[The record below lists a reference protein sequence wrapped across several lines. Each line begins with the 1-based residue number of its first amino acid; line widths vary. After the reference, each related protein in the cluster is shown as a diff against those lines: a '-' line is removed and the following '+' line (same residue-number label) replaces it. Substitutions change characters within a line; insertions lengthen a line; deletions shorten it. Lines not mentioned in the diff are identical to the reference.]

1 MASSTAPNIT
11 EPLEWTE
18 VEIVIL
24 TRRSTRAF
32 KKEAIPDY
40 MIRRILEAGRFAP
53 SAGNSQPWRFAV
65 VKSPEILSAME
76 ADAVKISK
84 RMMFVLDYTRSRLR
98 NILLKPISKFFIRL
112 RYNELHP
119 VPFGLLAAIAN
130 ERAPVFHHAPALI
143 LLFEDQRGVSCPAT
157 DIGICG
163 ENMVLAAHSM
173 GAATC
178 WIGMIKVLMYDPKWK
193 KFFSVKYPY
202 QLNNCLA
209 LGWPKVA
216 SDGQVPREVQHVE
229 WYEGQMEEPPR
240 IERQGE

>member
-18 VEIVIL
+18 VEKVIL

-163 ENMVLAAHSM
+163 ENMVLAAHSL
-173 GAATC
+173 GLGTC
-178 WIGMIKVLMYDPKWK
+178 YISLPMEPLKMPLMAGFRK
-193 KFFSVKYPY
+193 KLGIPSRFEAVTS
-202 QLNNCLA
+202 LA
-209 LGWPKVA
+209 LGYPKGKIDSVVRR
-216 SDGQVPREVQHVE
+216 DTPVTTWFR
-229 WYEGQMEEPPR
+229 
-240 IERQGE
+240 